1 MSKAPITK
9 VPSPVG
15 GGGLGWGRLYRTA
28 MDALYRFCVI
38 VAGGALVLISA
49 VIPWGVFTRYVLNSA
64 ASWPE
69 PMAILLTIVLTFFG
83 AAACYRAG
91 THMSVSVLVRVMPLP
106 LRRVIEPFAEGLVAL
121 VGLFMVIWGA
131 RLVDATWHQS
141 IAEFPS
147 LSVGLTY
154 LPIPVGWRHNAAVR
168 CRAPADRAPAA
179 GRRTDAAL
187 RRVHSRPMEIL
198 IVVGTLLVCFALGVP
213 IAYALGLGALAG
225 AYWIGIPLEA
235 VMLQVSSGVSK
246 FAMLTIPFF
255 VLAGA
260 IMAEGGMARRLVA
273 FANVL
278 VGLVRVRGGLSAV
291 NVLATTFLSGISG
304 SAVADTSAIGS
315 VMIPQMERTGYPR
328 VFATNVTISAS
339 VQALLVPPSH
349 NAVIYSLATGGTISI
364 ISLFMAGV
372 MPGLLLGA
380 SLVVLCLVIAYRN
393 GHPRGETVP
402 LREAAKIAIDALW
415 GLVTLAIILGGI
427 LGGIFTAIEAGAVA
441 CIWAFFVTMFI
452 YRDYRWR
459 DLPELIHRTMRT
471 VAMVMTLIAFAS
483 SVGYVMALMQ
493 VPARVTAL
501 LLTLSSDKN
510 VILFLINILLLVLG
524 CLLDMAPSI
533 LIVTPILLPVVM
545 KFGVDPVHFG
555 MIMLLNLGI
564 GLCHPPVG
572 AILFVGCAVGRV
584 TIEQVVREIWPFYG
598 VMFFVLMLVTYI
610 PSVSLWLPRI
620 LGL

>member
-1 MSKAPITK
+1 
-9 VPSPVG
+9 
-15 GGGLGWGRLYRTA
+15 
-28 MDALYRFCVI
+28 
-38 VAGGALVLISA
+38 
-49 VIPWGVFTRYVLNSA
+49 
-64 ASWPE
+64 
-69 PMAILLTIVLTFFG
+69 
-83 AAACYRAG
+83 
-91 THMSVSVLVRVMPLP
+91 
-106 LRRVIEPFAEGLVAL
+106 
-121 VGLFMVIWGA
+121 
-131 RLVDATWHQS
+131 
-141 IAEFPS
+141 
-147 LSVGLTY
+147 
-154 LPIPVGWRHNAAVR
+154 
-168 CRAPADRAPAA
+168 
-179 GRRTDAAL
+179 
-187 RRVHSRPMEIL
+187 MEIL
-198 IVVGTLLVCFALGVP
+198 IVIGTLLVCFALGVP

-278 VGLVRVRGGLSAV
+278 VGIARIRGGLSVV

-315 VMIPQMERTGYPR
+315 VMIPQMEKTGYPR

-372 MPGLLLGA
+372 APGLLLGA
-380 SLVVLCLVIAYRN
+380 SLVVLCLVLAYRN

-402 LREAAKIAIDALW
+402 LRQAVKIAIDALW

-427 LGGIFTAIEAGAVA
+427 LGGVFTAIEAGAVA
-441 CIWAFFVTMFI
+441 CIWAFFVTMFV

-524 CLLDMAPSI
+524 CLLDMAQSI

-584 TIEQVVREIWPFYG
+584 TIEQVVREIWPFYA
-598 VMFFVLMLVTYI
+598 VMFFVLMLITYI
-610 PSVSLWLPRI
+610 PAISLWLPRM
-620 LGL
+620 LSLQP